1 MAYELIFTSTEESK
15 LETKLEV
22 FVNTKGYLTIKIEG
36 GKRDMQLVCLEKD
49 SAIKLAKEIRKQIS
63 FLKD

>member
-15 LETKLEV
+15 LETSLKV
-22 FVNTKGYLTIKIEG
+22 FVNVKGYLTIKTEG
-36 GKRDMQLVCLEKD
+36 GKREMQLVCLEKD